1 MDFSA
6 IWSATESNQDALP
19 KDDLPAP
26 YTSKS
31 SFHGYVDDAIL
42 LPPESDSP
50 FLSRGTSS
58 ESYNSG
64 SINSN
69 FDGFGSAGATSCFDG
84 YPSSPSSGSTGAS
97 KSRKELSKK
106 SSGGSAADNI
116 FMSTRDRTESFVEGC
131 RVYHAIFGTGYVL
144 KNDGVYLN
152 IQFDDLKYGS
162 MKLKSFHAVPK
173 MVLLPN

>member
-6 IWSATESNQDALP
+6 IWSATESTHDALP

-31 SFHGYVDDAIL
+31 SFHQYSDDIIL

-58 ESYNSG
+58 ESVASG
-64 SINSN
+64 SITSSL
-69 FDGFGSAGATSCFDG
+69 DGFGAAGAASSFDG
-84 YPSSPSSGSTGAS
+84 YPSSPSSGSTGAA
-97 KSRKELSKK
+97 KSRLSKK
-106 SSGGSAADNI
+106 SSGSSAPDNI
-116 FMSTRDRTESFVEGC
+116 FMSTRDRTDSFVEGC